1 MKTNTSIFQNLFRII
16 LGLIMLYIG
25 IAHLSFRR
33 IEFQAQV
40 PAWLTTEEFWIDFVV
55 VVSGYIEI
63 ILGLLMIV
71 GGKLKTKIGLALAVF
86 YIIIFPGNIH
96 QYMYEV
102 DALRLYSEKQRILR
116 LLFQP
121 VLVLWALW
129 STGSLTFLKA
139 RFK

>member
-1 MKTNTSIFQNLFRII
+1 
-16 LGLIMLYIG
+16 MLYIG

-40 PAWLTTEEFWIDFVV
+40 PAWLTTKEFWIDFVV
-55 VVSGYIEI
+55 VFSGYLEI
-63 ILGLLMIV
+63 ILGFLMIV
-71 GGKLKTKIGLALAVF
+71 GGKLKTKTGLALAVF

-129 STGSLTFLKA
+129 STGSLKGFFNK
-139 RFK
+139 